1 MYKIST
7 VQVEGFWKTKTINT
21 SFSDSVNI
29 FIGSNG
35 TGKTTFM
42 NLLQAIFS
50 VDVPL
55 LNAIQF
61 TKVWLV
67 LKRKSAIRKI
77 SLEKQELNQGSSSF
91 KYKIGRNVYKFS
103 FHDDTDARRRR
114 IHPILYNEIKE
125 CKKHIGKVVSL
136 SWLSVHRELIETD
149 YEEHYYRQRAQ
160 VFRSPID
167 KRLDDLLER
176 LTAYQLNLEREV
188 NQHSKKYQ
196 TDVLAGLL
204 YNKRFDTFTLK
215 DELKMNPESIK
226 EGLLNAYRDL
236 NAINQKIESEIETH
250 AKIISTSQKNLSNSF
265 SDKNKSIDLNDV
277 LPIILLRRTNH
288 IIELSK
294 KLEKEKN
301 RIFNPLDIY
310 ISQLKTFIPNK
321 EFILTPGD
329 IFPLK
334 VIKDS
339 EKIGIE
345 ELSSGEKQLF
355 ILFTE
360 TLLQMDKSAVFIA
373 DEPELSL
380 HITWQRQLLKALREL
395 NKNAQII
402 VATHSPE
409 IAALWKKHI
418 KNMEQIIE

>member
-7 VQVEGFWKTKTINT
+7 VIVEGFWKTKTIRA

-55 LNAIQF
+55 LNIIPF
-61 TKVWLV
+61 TKVEFV

-77 SLEKQELNQGSSSF
+77 SLEKQQSNQGSSSF
-91 KYKIGRNVYKFS
+91 RYKIGRNVYKFS
-103 FHDDTDARRRR
+103 FHDDTDIRRRR
-114 IHPILYNEIKE
+114 IHPRLYNEIKE
-125 CKKHIGKVVSL
+125 CKKHISKVVSL

-149 YEEHYYRQRAQ
+149 YEEHYYRQRPQ

-176 LTAYQLNLEREV
+176 LTAYQLTLEREV
-188 NQHSKKYQ
+188 NQYSKRYQ

-204 YNKRFDTFTLK
+204 YNKKFDTFIVK
-215 DELKMNPESIK
+215 DELNMNPESIK

-236 NAINQKIESEIETH
+236 NAINQKIESGIETH
-250 AKIISTSQKNLSNSF
+250 AKVISTSLKNLSDSL
-265 SDKNKSIDLNDV
+265 SDKEKAIELNDV

-301 RIFNPLDIY
+301 RIFNPLNVY

-321 EFILTPGD
+321 EFILTPGEA
-329 IFPLK
+329 FPLK
-334 VIKDS
+334 IIKDS

-360 TLLQMDKSAVFIA
+360 TLLQMNKSAIFIA

-380 HITWQRQLLKALREL
+380 HITWQRQLLKA
-395 NKNAQII
+395 
-402 VATHSPE
+402 
-409 IAALWKKHI
+409 
-418 KNMEQIIE
+418 